1 MKTFKDN
8 KKRTWGLEVNM
19 FTVKKV
25 IDLLGVNIV
34 DLKNDE
40 VISKIKDDMIF
51 VIDVI
56 YVLCMEQV
64 KEQNLTEEDFAKG
77 LMGDALENAVA
88 TFIEAWTD
96 FFPEATRKRLMSSQK
111 LSGNVMNK
119 MWGEVDKTLKTY
131 RTASQ

>member
-8 KKRTWGLEVNM
+8 KNRTWELEVNM

-40 VISKIKDDMIF
+40 VLARIKDDVIF
-51 VIDVI
+51 VVDVL

-64 KEQNLTEEDFAKG
+64 EKRNLTEEDFAKG
-77 LMGDALENAVA
+77 LLGDSLENAVEA
-88 TFIEAWTD
+88 FIKAWTD
-96 FFPEATRKRLMSSQK
+96 FFPEATRKRLMNSQK
-111 LSGNVMNK
+111 LAGNVMDK
-119 MWGEVDKTLKTY
+119 VWGEVDKSLKIY